1 MGSPLEINE
10 DWLERIRQSL
20 NGLEFGNVQIIVHGG
35 RIVQIERTERKR
47 FEGESGSNGGGTAS
61 VPVLQPARPQR
72 KAQGQ
77 HRHD

>member
-20 NGLEFGNVQIIVHGG
+20 NGMEFGNVQIIVHGG

-47 FEGESGSNGGGTAS
+47 FEGESGSSGGGSAS
-61 VPVLQPARPQR
+61 VPVLQPARQQR

>member
-10 DWLERIRQSL
+10 DWLERIRQSV

-47 FEGESGSNGGGTAS
+47 FEGESGSSGGASAS
-61 VPVLQPARPQR
+61 VPVLQQPRQQR
-72 KAQGQ
+72 KVQG
-77 HRHD
+77 RHD

>member
-47 FEGESGSNGGGTAS
+47 FEGESGSSGGASSS
-61 VPVLQPARPQR
+61 VPVLQPPRQQR
-72 KAQGQ
+72 KSSGSAQA
-77 HRHD
+77 

>member
-20 NGLEFGNVQIIVHGG
+20 NGLEFGHVQIIIHGG

-47 FEGESGSNGGGTAS
+47 FEGESGSSGGAS
-61 VPVLQPARPQR
+61 ASAPVPQQPRWQR
-72 KAQGQ
+72 KAQGP
-77 HRHD
+77 HKHD